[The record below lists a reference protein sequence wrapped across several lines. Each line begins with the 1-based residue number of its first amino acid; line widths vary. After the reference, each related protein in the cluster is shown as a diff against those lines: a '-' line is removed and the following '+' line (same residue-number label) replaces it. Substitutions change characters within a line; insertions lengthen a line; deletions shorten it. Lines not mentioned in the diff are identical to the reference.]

1 MLHRTSEDYGVNVRL
16 YRTLLR
22 IAQWIDFRLK
32 RNLREAGPSIELMA
46 HSTARQGP
54 APITPASAD
63 TAFAYTLARK
73 PMTDLMR

>member
-1 MLHRTSEDYGVNVRL
+1 VLHRTSADYGVNVRF

-22 IAQWIDFRLK
+22 IVQWIDFRLK
-32 RNLREAGPSIELMA
+32 RNLREASPTIDLTTHAATRQRPTPS
-46 HSTARQGP
+46 
-54 APITPASAD
+54 TPASAD